1 MLVGGKTLQY
11 YLCKCDGKGGAP
23 KRGTIVAVD
32 EISEVQGHT
41 LQRLA
46 QWKLMGVRFIFI
58 GDLDGQFKPIFDQLA
73 DMMKAKDLRAS
84 RFLLEMCGGLHVK
97 LTEYRRGADPELF
110 KWYTGLYKWADNMDP
125 HMIAQLVNLT
135 RKRYPFKEE
144 EIDVHFVM
152 SHKLRVQINAEQ
164 NAIQAARHD
173 KTLFLKSPGEMP
185 GIMMQPQ
192 DMQIWVGLELLCH
205 RRKHVEDA
213 PVNGGVYCVR
223 SFDHE
228 TVTIQLAEEYRQKF
242 EWKPANKEEE
252 ASDDEGS
259 EDEDLREARQ
269 AAEELRQA
277 LRDLKGWHTL
287 SHAEAAKV
295 LRLQHALVYAN
306 IQGRTMREKHICL
319 MDTAN
324 RNFTVRHLIVA
335 VSRATH
341 GKYVHIPTA
350 EQEAKIR
357 QGTGREVTIRPAQPA
372 PTSVATPKRPGVSFA
387 TVQEW
392 MAYSR
397 NRGVLVEE
405 LYKRTNWRT
414 CLGLTVTQ
422 EKNWLRKRL
431 LEMTPE
437 ELAHHLVKL
446 DAA

>member
-1 MLVGGKTLQY
+1 
-11 YLCKCDGKGGAP
+11 
-23 KRGTIVAVD
+23 
-32 EISEVQGHT
+32 
-41 LQRLA
+41 
-46 QWKLMGVRFIFI
+46 MGVRFIFV

-84 RFLLEMCGGLHVK
+84 RFLFEMCGGLHVK

-125 HMIAQLVNLT
+125 HMIAQLVALT
-135 RKRYPFKEE
+135 QKRYPLKEKE
-144 EIDVHFVM
+144 EIDHYFVM

-164 NAIQAARHD
+164 NAIQAARQER
-173 KTLFLKSPGEMP
+173 TLSLKSPGEMP

-192 DMQIWVGLELLCH
+192 DMQIWVGMELLCH

-228 TVTIQLAEEYRQKF
+228 TVTIQLAPEYRQQF
-242 EWKPANKEEE
+242 EWKPAKKEQES
-252 ASDDEGS
+252 ASDDEES
-259 EDEDLREARQ
+259 EDEDLRDERE
-269 AAEELRQA
+269 AAEERRKA
-277 LRDLKGWHTL
+277 MRELKSYYTL
-287 SHAEAAKV
+287 SHAEAARV
-295 LRLQHALVYAN
+295 LRLQHALVYAS

-324 RNFTVRHLIVA
+324 GNFTVRHLIVA

-350 EQEAKIR
+350 AQEAKIR
-357 QGTGREVTIRPAQPA
+357 QVTVRPAQPA
-372 PTSVATPKRPGVSFA
+372 PTLVATPKRPGVSFA